1 MKRVSSL
8 SGGEKVLLKLAV
20 LLQNRVNFL
29 ILDEPT
35 NHIDIETREML
46 EDALLEFS
54 GTLLFISHDRYF
66 IDKLATKIVVLEN
79 RKINVFDGN
88 YADYLRVTGHA

>member
-79 RKINVFDGN
+79 RKINVFDG
-88 YADYLRVTGHA
+88 T